1 MTFATRRERVLQ
13 ELRATGDGFLK
24 AVEETGETEWL
35 FKPAPERWSVA
46 ETAEHTTV
54 VLSSVAR
61 MITTKLL
68 EQPLPPRESSPRITD
83 DQIIRLLFDR
93 SRRRE
98 APATTLPSGRY
109 TSRAETLTAFS
120 TARDHLMEW
129 VSVTEVDL
137 REFGSPHPALGKLD
151 GVQWLL
157 FLAAHTE
164 RHTRQILETRELA
177 VAGARPHST

>member
-1 MTFATRRERVLQ
+1 MTFATRREVVLQ
-13 ELRATGDGFLK
+13 ELRATTDGFLK
-24 AVEETGETEWL
+24 AVAEVNAAEWE

-54 VLSSVAR
+54 VLESITA
-61 MITTKLL
+61 MITTRLL

-83 DQIIRLLFDR
+83 DQIIRLMFDR
-93 SRRRE
+93 SKRRD

-109 TSRAETLTAFS
+109 TSRDAVVTAFMAS
-120 TARDHLMEW
+120 RDRLSEW
-129 VSVTEVDL
+129 ITTTEADL

-157 FLAAHTE
+157 FVAAHTE
-164 RHTRQILETRELA
+164 RHTRQILETRGLA
-177 VAGARPHST
+177 TSSR

>member
-24 AVEETGETEWL
+24 AVEETGEPEWV

-54 VLSSVAR
+54 VLDSISR
-61 MITTKLL
+61 MITTRLL

-93 SRRRE
+93 SRRRD
-98 APATTLPSGRY
+98 APSTTLPTGRY
-109 TSRAETLTAFS
+109 ASRAETMTVFG

-129 VSVTEVDL
+129 VSVTEADL

-177 VAGARPHST
+177 GAGGPAHST

>member
-24 AVEETGETEWL
+24 AVEETTEAAWG
-35 FKPAPERWSVA
+35 FKPDPARWSVA

-54 VLSSVAR
+54 VLSSVSR
-61 MITTKLL
+61 MIMTRLL

-93 SRRRE
+93 SRRRD
-98 APATTLPSGRY
+98 APDTTLPTGRY
-109 TSRAETLTAFS
+109 TSRTETLTAFS
-120 TARDHLMEW
+120 TARNHLMEW
-129 VSVTEVDL
+129 VSVTEADL

-177 VAGARPHST
+177 MAGGLPHST

>member
-1 MTFATRRERVLQ
+1 MTFATRRERVIQ

-24 AVEETGETEWL
+24 AVEETSEPGWV
-35 FKPAPERWSVA
+35 FKPGPERWSVA
-46 ETAEHTTV
+46 ETAEHTTLV
-54 VLSSVAR
+54 FDSITR
-61 MITTKLL
+61 MLTTRLL
-68 EQPLPPRESSPRITD
+68 EQPLPPRESSPRISD

-98 APATTLPSGRY
+98 APSTTLPTGRY
-109 TSRAETLTAFS
+109 ASRQETVSVFS
-120 TARDHLMEW
+120 GARDQLVEW
-129 VSVTEVDL
+129 IMATEADL
-137 REFGSPHPALGKLD
+137 REFGSPHPSLGKLD

-177 VAGARPHST
+177 VAGG